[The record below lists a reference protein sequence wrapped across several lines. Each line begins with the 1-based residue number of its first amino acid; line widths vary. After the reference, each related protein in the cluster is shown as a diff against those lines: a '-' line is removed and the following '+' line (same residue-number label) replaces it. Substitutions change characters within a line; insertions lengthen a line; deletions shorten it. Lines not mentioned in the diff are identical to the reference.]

1 MTSQPEKFAALC
13 PRIMI
18 CGLRG
23 STGKTLVALG
33 LISAWQARGVS
44 VAPFKKGPD
53 YIDAAWHT
61 RAGIRPCRNLDSYLM
76 TAETIRGSVGQHGRS
91 ADLTLIE
98 GNHGL
103 FDGVGAEATASSA
116 ELAKLLHLPVI
127 LLVDCTKTTRTVAA
141 MVLGCQHM
149 DPELRLAAVLLNR
162 VATPRQQKAVRTAV
176 EEICGL
182 PVLGSIPRLP
192 DLAFPERH
200 LGLLTPAEHPEV
212 AGPITIARQAVEAHV
227 NLDRIRALAESAPP
241 LTWTTPDAPEIPVGP
256 AGPPGTHGSA
266 VGAGF
271 LRRGGVRVGVVR
283 DSAFTFYY
291 PENLE
296 ALACLGAEVVE
307 VNALTD
313 PDLPPLDALYIGGG
327 YPETHAAALA
337 ANGAFRASVRR
348 EIEAGLPVIAE
359 CGGLIYLAEAM
370 VMDGVA
376 YPMVGIF
383 PVTFELGKRPW
394 GHGYASVEVMEANPF
409 FPPGTCLRGHE
420 FRYSYARSARTEA
433 LRMAFR
439 MQRGTGFDGER
450 DGLTYKNVLASFC
463 HFHAAGTREWAGAV
477 IRQAWLH
484 AERRHVTTRVAG
496 SSGVSGDAAALE
508 LAGATARAAP
518 G

>member
-1 MTSQPEKFAALC
+1 MSQPECKSATC
-13 PRIMI
+13 PRVMI
-18 CGLRG
+18 AGLRG

-53 YIDAAWHT
+53 YIDAAWHS
-61 RAGIRPCRNLDSYLM
+61 RAGSRPCRNLDSYLM
-76 TAETIRGSVGQHGRS
+76 TEEQIRCSVGRHGRT

-116 ELAKLLHLPVI
+116 ELAKLLQAPVV

-149 DPELRLAAVLLNR
+149 DPELRLAGVLLNR
-162 VATPRQQKAVRTAV
+162 VATPRQQRAVRTAV

-182 PVLGSIPRLP
+182 PVLGSIPRLS
-192 DLAFPERH
+192 DLEFPERH
-200 LGLLTPAEHPEV
+200 LGLLTPAEHPAV

-227 NLDRIRALAESAPP
+227 NLDSIRALAESAPP
-241 LTWTTPDAPEIPVGP
+241 LTWTRDAEREIPTGV
-256 AGPPGTHGSA
+256 
-266 VGAGF
+266 
-271 LRRGGVRVGVVR
+271 RGGVRVGVVR

-296 ALACLGAEVVE
+296 ALERLGAEVVP

-337 ANGAFRASVRR
+337 ANGSFRSALRR

-359 CGGLIYLAEAM
+359 CGGLIYLGEAM
-370 VMDGVA
+370 VMDGITH
-376 YPMVGIF
+376 PMVGVF

-394 GHGYASVEVMEANPF
+394 GHGYAVVEVDEPNPF
-409 FPPGTCLRGHE
+409 FAPGTALRGHE
-420 FRYSYARSARTEA
+420 FRYSYVRSARTEA
-433 LRMAFR
+433 LCMAFR
-439 MQRGTGFDGER
+439 MQRGTGFDTKR
-450 DGLTYKNVLASFC
+450 DGLVYKNVLASFC

-477 IRQAWLH
+477 IRQARLH
-484 AERRHVTTRVAG
+484 AERRRVTASGGEPQTVCGEPAVVQLAG
-496 SSGVSGDAAALE
+496 SVGGRV
-508 LAGATARAAP
+508 RVI
-518 G
+518 

>member
-1 MTSQPEKFAALC
+1 MTSDGERMIATC
-13 PRIMI
+13 PRVMI
-18 CGLRG
+18 AGLRG

-33 LISAWQARGVS
+33 LISTWEARGVS

-61 RAGIRPCRNLDSYLM
+61 RAGTRPCRNLDSYLM
-76 TAETIRGSVGQHGRS
+76 TEEEIRRSVGEHGGR
-91 ADLTLIE
+91 ADLALIE

-116 ELAKLLHLPVI
+116 ELAKLLEAPVI

-149 DPELRLAAVLLNR
+149 DRELRLAGVLLNR

-182 PVLGSIPRLP
+182 PVLGSIPRLN
-192 DLAFPERH
+192 DLTFPERH

-212 AGPITIARQAVEAHV
+212 VGPIAIARQAVEEHV
-227 NLDRIRALAESAPP
+227 NLEKIRAIAESAPS
-241 LTWTTPDAPEIPVGP
+241 LTWTATEEGSLP
-256 AGPPGTHGSA
+256 A
-266 VGAGF
+266 
-271 LRRGGVRVGVVR
+271 RGGVRVGVVR

-296 ALACLGAEVVE
+296 ALERLGAEVVE

-337 ANGAFRASVRR
+337 ANASFRQAVRR

-376 YPMVGIF
+376 HPMVGIF

-394 GHGYASVEVMEANPF
+394 GHGYAAVEVVEANPF
-409 FPPGTCLRGHE
+409 FASGTILRGHE

-433 LRMAFR
+433 LRMVFR

-450 DGLTYKNVLASFC
+450 DGLTYRNVLASFC
-463 HFHAAGTREWAGAV
+463 HFHAGGTRQWAKGV
-477 IRQAWLH
+477 VRQAWLH
-484 AERRHVTTRVAG
+484 AERRRLASPSTAWRTGREETRVA
-496 SSGVSGDAAALE
+496 A
-508 LAGATARAAP
+508 LAGARA
-518 G
+518 GTS

>member
-1 MTSQPEKFAALC
+1 MTSQPERITAAC
-13 PRIMI
+13 PRVMI
-18 CGLRG
+18 AGLRG

-53 YIDAAWHT
+53 YIDPAWHT
-61 RAGIRPCRNLDSYLM
+61 RAGARPCRNLDTYLM
-76 TAETIRGSVGQHGRS
+76 SDEQVRRSVGQYGRT
-91 ADLTLIE
+91 ADVTLIE

-116 ELAKLLHLPVI
+116 ELAKLLQTPVV

-149 DPELRLAAVLLNR
+149 DPELPLAGVLLNR
-162 VATPRQQKAVRTAV
+162 MATPRQERAVRAAV

-182 PVLGSIPRLP
+182 PVLGSIPRLS

-212 AGPITIARQAVEAHV
+212 MLPITIARQAVETHV
-227 NLDRIRALAESAPP
+227 DLERIQALAKTAPA
-241 LTWTTPDAPEIPVGP
+241 LTWTIDPEAGVPVGT
-256 AGPPGTHGSA
+256 GT
-266 VGAGF
+266 
-271 LRRGGVRVGVVR
+271 GVRVGVVR

-296 ALACLGAEVVE
+296 ALERLGAEVVP

-313 PDLPPLDALYIGGG
+313 PDFPPLDALYIGGG

-337 ANGAFRASVRR
+337 ANGAFRAALRR

-359 CGGLIYLAEAM
+359 CGGLIYLGEAM

-376 YPMVGIF
+376 HPMVGIF

-394 GHGYASVEVMEANPF
+394 GHGYACVEVEETNPF
-409 FPPGTCLRGHE
+409 FAPGTILRGHE

-433 LRMAFR
+433 LRLAFR

-450 DGLTYKNVLASFC
+450 DGLVYKNVLASFC

-484 AERRHVTTRVAG
+484 AERRRVTARVAG
-496 SSGVSGDAAALE
+496 SCGVSGDAAALE
-508 LAGATARAAP
+508 LAGAVGARNGP
-518 G
+518 L

>member
-1 MTSQPEKFAALC
+1 MTVEPICAAC
-13 PRIMI
+13 PRVMI

-53 YIDAAWHT
+53 YIDPAWHSRAGT
-61 RAGIRPCRNLDSYLM
+61 RACRNLDTYLM
-76 TAETIRGSVGQHGRS
+76 SCEQIRRSVGQHGRT
-91 ADLTLIE
+91 ADVTLIE

-116 ELAKLLHLPVI
+116 ELAKLLQTPVV
-127 LLVDCTKTTRTVAA
+127 LLVDCTKTTRTAAA
-141 MVLGCQHM
+141 MVLGCRHM
-149 DPELRLAAVLLNR
+149 DPELPLAGVLLNR
-162 VATPRQQKAVRTAV
+162 VATSRQERAVRTAV

-182 PVLGSIPRLP
+182 PVLGSLPRLS

-212 AGPITIARQAVEAHV
+212 TLPITIARQAVEAHV
-227 NLDRIRALAESAPP
+227 DLERVQALAGHAPA
-241 LTWTTPDAPEIPVGP
+241 LTWTTDPEAGVPVGT
-256 AGPPGTHGSA
+256 GT
-266 VGAGF
+266 
-271 LRRGGVRVGVVR
+271 GVRVGVVR
-283 DSAFTFYY
+283 DRAFTFYY

-296 ALACLGAEVVE
+296 ALERLGAEVVA

-313 PDLPPLDALYIGGG
+313 RDLPPLDALYIGGG

-337 ANGAFRASVRR
+337 ANGAFRASLRR

-359 CGGLIYLAEAM
+359 CGGLIYLGEAM

-376 YPMVGIF
+376 HPMVGIF
-383 PVTFELGKRPW
+383 PVTFELGTRPW
-394 GHGYASVEVMEANPF
+394 GHGYACVEVDGANPF
-409 FPPGTCLRGHE
+409 FAPGAILRGHE
-420 FRYSYARSARTEA
+420 FRYSYARSLRTEA
-433 LRMAFR
+433 LRLAFR

-450 DGLTYKNVLASFC
+450 DGLVYKNVLASFC
-463 HFHAAGTREWAGAV
+463 HFHAAGTGEWAGAV
-477 IRQAWLH
+477 LRQARLH
-484 AERRHVTTRVAG
+484 AERRHLTAGVPG

-508 LAGATARAAP
+508 LAGAVGARD
-518 G
+518 GLG